1 MSRVIAI
8 KLIAASVVL
17 FILPLFT
24 LKAFAQG
31 ETTSAIVGQVSDA
44 SGAAVPGA
52 TVTVHNTETGLQRI
66 ATTDDSGRFNF
77 PQLKPGTYTVRVE
90 GQGFDPQ
97 QIGAVTSSLGQ
108 KQTVDFI
115 LKIAQARESIEV
127 SGEAVILSP
136 ENANTATTLDA
147 PALENLPNPGGDL
160 TYPLQFAAG
169 ALINTAGSSNDF
181 VGGTNGYGN
190 VEFNGLPALANGYI
204 VDGLESNDP
213 LTNLNSG
220 LSTNLVLGLNSI
232 SEVTVNTLSY
242 AVDQGRYGA
251 SQVDYVTKS
260 GSNQF
265 HGNLYELWNSSI
277 LNAADYFTNALPGRQ
292 KPGANVNHFGGSLG
306 GPIVHDK
313 LFFFFDSEWVR
324 IALPIVTPTIV
335 PSLAFQGYVL
345 GQLQDGEPDPNHP
358 GQYVYPPSPQ
368 SINFYKQ
375 MFGLYGNTNGAA
387 ARVLGCPYDVGM
399 AAPAIPNDGNYCA
412 NSQSVSHSS
421 DDHEQVQTLRID
433 YNINEKDTTWYRLQS
448 DTGVQAAY
456 TDPINAVFDS
466 VSPQPLYSFAAGYT
480 HVFSQNLV
488 NYFNPAFS
496 WYGSLF
502 APADFQ
508 KTLAAF
514 PIVLQG
520 TGANAFTTVGGL
532 DNTWVQGRRAS
543 RFFIND
549 NLAWSHGA
557 HEFRFGTNTRLL
569 RLNDY
574 DFGEG
579 SVPTVTYANLEQYIY
594 GVANTATET
603 FPTSANE
610 PFNFLNLDLYAQDTW
625 KVTKKLTWT
634 FGIRDTFNS
643 NPLNPHD
650 QIARL
655 SGSFD
660 SISHNVN
667 QPLNATIQTGLG
679 NVFSS
684 TPLAIL
690 QPRTAIA
697 WQFEPKTVLRAGFG
711 IFSDL
716 LPGSIADVVG
726 VNPPYVKT
734 FQGGLLGTVGKSG
747 SAGCDP
753 AFGCTAIAPG
763 VANSA
768 VDATVSA
775 NQTFSSGFQPGQ
787 PSCAS
792 LPPSSAQA
800 SFATCLPPV
809 AITAVPSGEL
819 HAPYFMEWSL
829 GLEHELGTTG
839 SLKAQY
845 VGTRAVNQPYL
856 TEVNGYQTVCP
867 GCFAPFPYV
876 NPADPQRTGAI
887 DPRFGAVTQF
897 STGANSHY
905 DGLQLTAMKRI
916 GHGLMGQINYT
927 WSRCMD
933 TVSNG
938 GFLQFS
944 AGGILSPLPGE
955 LARNYGPCDYDIR
968 GNLNAQ
974 YVYQLPLKVQNHYLG
989 LALNGWQVS
998 GTMFWHSGLP
1008 FSVLST
1014 PYSANGN
1021 GIVNGSGPQFASV
1034 VPGVPLYDHN
1044 FIPGVTQPGTVQW
1057 LNPNAFV
1064 STVDP
1069 SQQQLANGQIVPA
1082 GSCNGGD
1089 GAQTCQF
1096 GNLGRNALRGPQ
1108 FFWSDFYLT
1117 KWFPVTERVKLR
1129 FDAQF
1134 FNVFNHPNFALPSM
1148 VLAGIPGKPSTLP
1161 GFGAITSTTSPPT
1174 GLLGVGLG
1182 GDSTP
1187 RMVAFQMRMEF

>member
-1 MSRVIAI
+1 MPRVIAFR
-8 KLIAASVVL
+8 LIFLGLAVL
-17 FILPLFT
+17 PVLILILCP

-52 TVTVHNTETGLQRI
+52 TVTIRNTETGLQRI
-66 ATTDDSGRFNF
+66 AATDDSGRFNF
-77 PQLKPGTYTVRVE
+77 TQLKPGAYTVRVE
-90 GQGFDPQ
+90 AQGFDPKQ
-97 QIGAVTSSLGQ
+97 NDAVAAGLGQ

-115 LKIAQARESIEV
+115 LKVAQARESIEV
-127 SGEAVILSP
+127 SGEAVILNP
-136 ENANTATTLDA
+136 ENANTATTLSA

-160 TYPLQFAAG
+160 TYPLQFATG
-169 ALINTAGSSNDF
+169 ALINTAGSGNDF

-190 VEFNGLPALANGYI
+190 VEFNGLPALSNGYI
-204 VDGLESNDP
+204 VDGLETNDP

-251 SQVDYVTKS
+251 SQVNYVTKS

-265 HGNLYELWNSSI
+265 HGNLYELWNGSK
-277 LNAADYFTNALPGRQ
+277 LDAADYFTNATPGNH
-292 KPGANVNHFGGSLG
+292 KPGSTVNHFGGSVG

-324 IALPIVTPTIV
+324 IALPIVTAATVPTSAFQAYVLQNV
-335 PSLAFQGYVL
+335 PSSETAFYS
-345 GQLQDGEPDPNHP
+345 N
-358 GQYVYPPSPQ
+358 
-368 SINFYKQ
+368 
-375 MFGLYGNTNGAA
+375 MFSLYGNINGTPQA
-387 ARVLGCPYDVGM
+387 VLGCPLGLGGG
-399 AAPAIPNDGNYCA
+399 ANDGDGCA
-412 NSQSVSHSS
+412 NRQSISHSS
-421 DDHEQVQTLRID
+421 DDHEQVQTVRID
-433 YNINEKDTTWYRLQS
+433 YNINEKNTTWYRFQA

-456 TDPINAVFDS
+456 TDPINPLFNS

-496 WYGSLF
+496 WYASLF
-502 APADFQ
+502 GPSDFQ

-520 TGANAFTTVGGL
+520 TGANPFTTVGGL

-549 NLAWSHGA
+549 NLAWTHGA
-557 HEFRFGTNTRLL
+557 HELRFGTNTRIL

-579 SVPTVTYANLEQYIY
+579 GVPTVTYSTLQQYIG
-594 GVANTATET
+594 GVASTASET

-634 FGIRDTFNS
+634 FGIRDTLNS
-643 NPLNPHD
+643 NPLNPHG

-655 SGSFD
+655 QGSFD
-660 SISHNVN
+660 SISHNAN
-667 QPLNATIQTGLG
+667 QPLNAAIQTGLG
-679 NVFSS
+679 SVFSS

-711 IFSDL
+711 IFSDI
-716 LPGSIADVVG
+716 LPGSVADVVG

-734 FQGGLLGTVGKSG
+734 FQGGLLGTVGG
-747 SAGCDP
+747 S
-753 AFGCTAIAPG
+753 AIAPG
-763 VANSA
+763 VPDSA
-768 VDATVSA
+768 VDATVAA
-775 NQTFSSGFQPGQ
+775 NETFSSGFAQGQ
-787 PSCAS
+787 LSCAS
-792 LPPSSAQA
+792 SQA
-800 SFATCLPPV
+800 NPANCLPPI
-809 AITAVPSGEL
+809 AITAVPNGKL
-819 HAPYFMEWSL
+819 HAPYFMEWSP

-839 SLKAQY
+839 SVKAQY

-856 TEVNGYQTVCP
+856 TQVNGYQTVCQ
-867 GCFAPFPYV
+867 GCFAPFPYAQ
-876 NPADPQRTGAI
+876 PT

-916 GHGLMGQINYT
+916 AHGLMGQINYT

-944 AGGILSPLPGE
+944 SGGILSPLPGE
-955 LARNYGPCDYDIR
+955 LERNYGPCDYDIR
-968 GNLNAQ
+968 SNLNAQ
-974 YVYQLPLKVQNHYLG
+974 YVYQLPSKVRNQTLG
-989 LALNGWQVS
+989 FALNGWQVS
-998 GTMFWHSGLP
+998 GTVFWHSGLP

-1014 PYSANGN
+1014 AYSANGN

-1034 VPGVPLYDHN
+1034 VPGVPLYKHN
-1044 FIPGVTQPGTVQW
+1044 PIPGVTQPGTVQW
-1057 LNPNAFV
+1057 LNPDAFI

-1069 SQQQLANGQIVPA
+1069 SQQKLANGQIVPA

-1089 GAQTCQF
+1089 SPQTCQF

-1148 VLAGIPGKPSTLP
+1148 VLAGIPGKPSTQS
-1161 GFGAITSTTSPPT
+1161 GFGAITYATSPPT

-1187 RMVAFQMRMEF
+1187 RMIAFQMRMEF